1 MPGSYDVALLGAGGA
16 GHLALLALAERDPDL
31 RVAVVDPVVRSTWD
45 RTWCFWAAGAS
56 PADEAVESRWRRL
69 LLAGGGRD
77 LQVLDLGP
85 LTYRLV
91 RSDAVYALTAR
102 RLAAATR
109 LRVDRIP
116 ASAGRFVEDSRGA
129 VVETAAGALRASWVL
144 DSRPA
149 APARPGAVTW
159 VQSFVGRVLPAAAAP
174 DLAGVPVFMDFRTA
188 QPARGLSF
196 GYCLPLGD
204 GAVLA
209 EYTEFAPRPLDPS
222 HAEPALDAYLALL
235 GGDPAAAPIHVERG
249 AIPMTDAPFAR
260 RAGARTVRLGTAGG
274 ATRPSTGYTFAAM
287 TRQARAVAAALA
299 AGRPPV
305 PPAAYP
311 VRHRAMDTALLRA
324 LDDGL
329 VDGPAFFRRLFARH
343 PAERVL
349 RFLDGASTPA
359 EELRIMASSPQLAMI
374 RASLRGLVGAP
385 GGLSPA

>member
-1 MPGSYDVALLGAGGA
+1 VPRAYDAVLLGAGGA
-16 GHLALLALAERDPDL
+16 GQLVLLALTERDPDL
-31 RVAVVDPVVRSTWD
+31 RVAVVDPAERTGWD
-45 RTWCFWAAGAS
+45 RTWCFWAAGES
-56 PADEAVESRWRRL
+56 LVDEVVEGRWRRL

-77 LQVLDLGP
+77 PQVLDLDP

-91 RSDAVYALTAR
+91 RSDAVYALAAR
-102 RLAAATR
+102 RLGAATR
-109 LRVDRIP
+109 LRVDRVR
-116 ASAGRFVEDSRGA
+116 ASAGRVVEDGRGA
-129 VVETAAGALRASWVL
+129 VVETSAGALRASWVL
-144 DSRPA
+144 DSRPSP
-149 APARPGAVTW
+149 PARPAGVTW

-174 DLAGVPVFMDFRTA
+174 DLGGVPVFMDFRTA

-196 GYCLPLGD
+196 GYCLPLAG
-204 GAVLA
+204 GAVLV
-209 EYTEFAPRPLDPS
+209 EYTEFGPRPLDPG

-235 GGDPAAAPIHVERG
+235 GGDPAASPIHVERG

-287 TRQARAVAAALA
+287 TRQAEAVATALA
-299 AGRPPV
+299 VGSPPA

-311 VRHRAMDTALLRA
+311 ARHRVLDGALLRA

-359 EELRIMASSPQLAMI
+359 EELRIMASSP
-374 RASLRGLVGAP
+374 RGGMATAIARVLTGRGAVT
-385 GGLSPA
+385 PA